1 MLESDYIVVWL
12 QRETKQMIA
21 SVVRASYPDEA
32 ITKVFKYHAEIEPQ
46 VAPSGTV
53 FVGRMTEDRDGG
65 GRMLI
70 PWMGRIITKIEA
82 RPIYCY
88 DQFGATVADLEG
100 RETLQALD
108 NLAYEA
114 EDYGDSEFDAANENW
129 DLQIKRDAEAER
141 KYGEYLDRYDDQYDY
156 FWDDWDDDWDDDDD
170 FIKENKSEPELTV
183 VDGVPTPPKTHW
195 NGYEWATDHET
206 QDYLEEHYGGTA

>member
-1 MLESDYIVVWL
+1 
-12 QRETKQMIA
+12 
-21 SVVRASYPDEA
+21 VR
-32 ITKVFKYHAEIEPQ
+32 H
-46 VAPSGTV
+46 SGP
-53 FVGRMTEDRDGG
+53 RQPR
-65 GRMLI
+65 
-70 PWMGRIITKIEA
+70 
-82 RPIYCY
+82 
-88 DQFGATVADLEG
+88 
-100 RETLQALD
+100 
-108 NLAYEA
+108 YEA

-195 NGYEWATDHET
+195 NGYEWATTTRHRTTSKSTTEVLPD
-206 QDYLEEHYGGTA
+206 DYPEDQKAFLW